1 MSTQIKFLI
10 VDDVPENLVAI
21 EALLRRDGLET
32 LLARSGAE
40 ALELLL
46 VHEVSLALLDVQMP
60 EMDGFEL
67 AELMRGTERT
77 RHVPIIFLT
86 AGHRDQQRAF
96 RGYEHGAVDFLFKPI
111 DSEVLRS
118 KASVFFDLACQRSQ
132 LVDALR
138 VNELF
143 VGILGHDL
151 RNPLAVLV
159 AGAEVLKRQITEPGQ
174 LRNLERMSSAGQ
186 RMTTMIDQLLD
197 LTRIRIGDGL
207 GVGMH
212 ATVDVHQLIQR
223 VRDEFRMSS
232 PQTEVMLHC
241 VGESSILGDQG
252 RLLQL
257 FSNLMGNAIQH
268 GGREVPVTARL
279 ACSPSHVVVAIH
291 NAGTIPSQVM
301 TELFEPFRGRGER
314 SSHPAGLGLGLYIS
328 RQIARA
334 HRGDIA
340 VHSDESGTTFTV
352 ELPRR

>member
-1 MSTQIKFLI
+1 MSTPIKFLI
-10 VDDVPENLVAI
+10 VDDVEENLVAV
-21 EALLRRDGLET
+21 EALLRRDGLEL

-67 AELMRGTERT
+67 AEYMRGTERT
-77 RHVPIIFLT
+77 RRVPIIFLT

-96 RGYEHGAVDFLFKPI
+96 RGYEQGAVDFLFKPI
-111 DSEVLRS
+111 VSEVLCS
-118 KASVFFDLACQRSQ
+118 KANVFFELACQRRR

-151 RNPLAVLV
+151 RNPLAVIV
-159 AGAEVLKRQITEPGQ
+159 SGAAVLKRHLTDPGQ
-174 LRNLERMSSAGQ
+174 VRNLERMTSAGQ
-186 RMTTMIDQLLD
+186 RMTTMIDQMLD

-212 ATVDVHQLIQR
+212 ETIDVHQLIQR
-223 VRDEFRMSS
+223 VRDEFRISS
-232 PQTEVMLHC
+232 PQTEVIMHC
-241 VGESSILGDQG
+241 VGGSSILGDQG

-268 GGREVPVTARL
+268 GGREVPVSVHL
-279 ACSPSHVVVAIH
+279 ACSPSHVVVTIH

-301 TELFEPFRGRGER
+301 SELFEPFRGRGER
-314 SSHPAGLGLGLYIS
+314 SSHPVGLGLGLYIS

-340 VHSDESGTTFTV
+340 VHSDESGTTFSV
-352 ELPRR
+352 ELPRG

>member
-1 MSTQIKFLI
+1 MNMPIKFLI
-10 VDDVPENLVAI
+10 VDDVPENLVAT
-21 EALLRRDGLET
+21 EALLRRDGLEL

-111 DSEVLRS
+111 DSNVLRS
-118 KASVFFDLACQRSQ
+118 KAGVFFDLACQRRQ
-132 LVDALR
+132 LVEALR

-151 RNPLAVLV
+151 RNPLSVLV
-159 AGAEVLKRQITEPGQ
+159 AGAELLKRQIREPGQ
-174 LRNLERMSSAGQ
+174 LRTLERMSSAGQ

-207 GVGMH
+207 GVG
-212 ATVDVHQLIQR
+212 AREAVDVHQLIER
-223 VRDEFRMSS
+223 VRDEFHVSS
-232 PQTEVMLHC
+232 PQTDVVTHC
-241 VGESSILGDQG
+241 VGESAILGDHG

-257 FSNLMGNAIQH
+257 FSNVIGNAIQH
-268 GGREVPVTARL
+268 GGRAVPVSVRL
-279 ACSPSHVVVAIH
+279 TCSPTQVLVAIH
-291 NAGTIPSQVM
+291 NAGTIPIQVM
-301 TELFEPFRGRGER
+301 TELFEPFRGSSER
-314 SSHPAGLGLGLYIS
+314 TSRPAGLGLGLYIS
-328 RQIARA
+328 RQVARA
-334 HRGDIA
+334 HRGDIE
-340 VHSDESGTTFTV
+340 VNSDESGTTFTV